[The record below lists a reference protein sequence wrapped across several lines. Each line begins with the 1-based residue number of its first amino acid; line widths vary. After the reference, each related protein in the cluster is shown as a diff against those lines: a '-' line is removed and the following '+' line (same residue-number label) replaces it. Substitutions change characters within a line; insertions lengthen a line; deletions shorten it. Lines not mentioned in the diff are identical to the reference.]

1 MRLPH
6 PPIPWFL
13 RPLLA
18 WQRRRHGHVLEPTAM
33 WAWRPAPML
42 GFLTLFSLLRRR
54 ASPVPA
60 RLRALASVRVSQVV
74 DCAFCVDLNAALFL
88 RDGDA
93 SELADLPGWRDADCY
108 TDTERLVL
116 EYAEAMSATP
126 PKVCDGLMSR
136 LQAVFPPSAIVE
148 LTAVIALQNMSAR
161 FNNALDARAHGFCT
175 LPDIQDVRT
184 EAEVTGLR

>member
-1 MRLPH
+1 
-6 PPIPWFL
+6 
-13 RPLLA
+13 
-18 WQRRRHGHVLEPTAM
+18 M

-93 SELADLPGWRDADCY
+93 SELADLPGWRDAARF

-126 PKVCDGLMSR
+126 PTVSDGLMSR
-136 LQAVFPPSAIVE
+136 LTAVFAPSAIVE
-148 LTAVIALQNMSAR
+148 LTAVVAMQNMSAR
-161 FNNALDARAHGFCT
+161 FNHALDARAHGFCA
-175 LPDIQDVRT
+175 LPGAQDRPT
-184 EAEVTGLR
+184 EVEVTCRS